1 MKLYKHQ
8 EAALRNYDP
17 YKKTILFTLSLIN
30 ILLMT
35 FLFSWFWYH
44 FFAGTMYTYRFYR
57 RGNYVI
63 IGLYALFL
71 IFFGRMYG
79 ATKLGQLRR
88 IEVILS
94 QFLSIFISNWVT
106 YIIISLLA
114 FRFINIL
121 PVLVMTLGD
130 FVITVL
136 WFFGASAVYGRIFK
150 SWKILLI
157 YGERPAS
164 DLVYKVEERRDKYAI
179 SDAIHVSAGMDKLAE
194 KVKDYEA
201 VIIGDISA
209 KERNDVLKFCYA
221 NGIRAYVIPK
231 ISDIILMGSD
241 RIHIFDTPFLLTKGY
256 SLSFDQAF
264 AKRFLDLL
272 IAIPMLIIA
281 SPFMLLTAAAIK
293 LYDKGPV
300 FYKQIRC
307 TKNGTHFEII
317 KFRSMIVN
325 AEKAGGAQLA
335 KANDSRITPVGRF
348 IRSTRIDELPQL
360 FNIIKGDMSFVGP
373 RPERPQIMA
382 EYMENIPEFAFR
394 LRVKAGLTGFAQI
407 YGKYNTVPYDKLKLD
422 LFYIENY
429 SLWLDIKLILMT
441 IKTILKKDSTEG
453 ISSEQTTAVKEERT
467 DNVMDVV
474 DEIKRR
480 N

>member
-1 MKLYKHQ
+1 M
-8 EAALRNYDP
+8 RNYDP
-17 YKKTILFTLSLIN
+17 YKKTILFVLSLIN

-44 FFAGTMYTYRFYR
+44 FFAETMYTYRFYR

-63 IGLYALFL
+63 IGLHALFL

-94 QFLSIFISNWVT
+94 QFLSIFISNVVT

-114 FRFINIL
+114 FRFIDVV
-121 PVLVMTLGD
+121 PVLIMTLGD
-130 FVITVL
+130 FVITTL
-136 WFFGASAVYGRIFK
+136 WYFGASSLYGHIFK

-179 SDAIHVSAGMDKLAE
+179 SDAIHISAGLDKITE

-201 VIIGDISA
+201 VIIGDISV
-209 KERNDVLKFCYA
+209 KERNDVLKFCYSNA
-221 NGIRAYVIPK
+221 IRAYVIPK
-231 ISDIILMGSD
+231 ISDIILMGSS

-256 SLSFDQAF
+256 SLSFDQEF
-264 AKRFLDLL
+264 AKRFLDLV
-272 IAIPMLIIA
+272 IAIPMLIL
-281 SPFMLLTAAAIK
+281 SLPFMLLTAIAIK
-293 LYDKGPV
+293 VYDKGPV

-307 TKNGTHFEII
+307 TKNGKTFEII
-317 KFRSMIVN
+317 KFRSMIIN
-325 AEKAGGAQLA
+325 AEKEGGAQLA
-335 KANDSRITPVGRF
+335 KANDSRITPIGRF
-348 IRSTRIDELPQL
+348 IRSTRLDELPQL

-373 RPERPQIMA
+373 RPERPELIK
-382 EYMENIPEFAFR
+382 EYMENMPEFSFR

-407 YGKYNTVPYDKLKLD
+407 YGKYNTIPYDKLKLD

-441 IKTILKKDSTEG
+441 VKTILKKDSTEG
-453 ISSEQTTAVKEERT
+453 IASDQMTATKEKSSA
-467 DNVMDVV
+467 NVMDVV
-474 DEIKRR
+474 EEIKKRK
-480 N
+480 

>member
-1 MKLYKHQ
+1 M
-8 EAALRNYDP
+8 RNYDP
-17 YKKTILFTLSLIN
+17 YKKTILFILSLIN

-94 QFLSIFISNWVT
+94 QFLSIFISNVVT

-114 FRFINIL
+114 FRFINVV
-121 PVLVMTLGD
+121 PFLVMTLGD
-130 FVITVL
+130 FLITTL
-136 WFFGASAVYGRIFK
+136 WYFGSSSLYGHIFK

-157 YGERPAS
+157 YGERQAS

-179 SDAIHVSAGMDKLAE
+179 SDAIHVSEGLDKIA
-194 KVKDYEA
+194 KKAKDYEA

-209 KERNDVLKFCYA
+209 QDRNDVLKFCYS

-256 SLSFDQAF
+256 SLSFDQEF
-264 AKRFLDLL
+264 AKRFLDLV
-272 IAIPMLIIA
+272 IAIPMLILA

-307 TKNGTHFEII
+307 TKNGKPFEII
-317 KFRSMIVN
+317 KFRSMIIN
-325 AEKAGGAQLA
+325 AEKEGGAQLA
-335 KANDSRITPVGRF
+335 KANDSRITPIGRF

-373 RPERPQIMA
+373 RPERPEIIK
-382 EYMENIPEFAFR
+382 EYMENMPEFSFR

-441 IKTILKKDSTEG
+441 VKTMLKKDSTEG
-453 ISSEQTTAVKEERT
+453 ISSNQVTAAKEGSSA
-467 DNVMDVV
+467 NVMDVV
-474 DEIKRR
+474 EEIKKRK
-480 N
+480 